1 MSVSAR
7 SFLIPGVALAAAGAV
22 ALTPV
27 ITAPVAAPALPA
39 AAVPS
44 IHIEEIQL
52 AGIGREIYDSITNFV
67 QYTVSSAEFWIDL
80 IPIIGPP
87 LADQLN
93 INYFEGIQPLIAAT
107 VYFISDVIADP
118 FNFLALSVDYGS
130 NVFYTGY
137 NWLSA
142 QLQFFGLPG
151 LAPIPVP
158 PPLASVSPAGRGAA
172 AAVEAPAIEAPA
184 IESPA
189 IEAPATPAPEVAAAP
204 DAADAPA
211 DVQAIDVVTVRPDAR
226 GRAASANAEA
236 PRPARVAAAGAAAAE
251 ATLPAAAS
259 VDTET
264 AQDADGPQRGSA
276 KAARGAAR
284 AAR

>member
-7 SFLIPGVALAAAGAV
+7 SLLIPGMALATAGV
-22 ALTPV
+22 LALTPAMT
-27 ITAPVAAPALPA
+27 TAPMAAPALPA

-87 LADQLN
+87 LADQLY

-107 VYFISDVIADP
+107 VYVISDIIADP
-118 FNFLALSVDYGS
+118 FNFLPLAVAYGE
-130 NVFYTGY
+130 NLFYTGY
-137 NWLSA
+137 NWFSA

-151 LAPIPVP
+151 LLPIPVP

-172 AAVEAPAIEAPA
+172 PAIEAPAIEAPA
-184 IESPA
+184 A
-189 IEAPATPAPEVAAAP
+189 EAPVAPAPEAVEVTEAPTAAE
-204 DAADAPA
+204 AAEA
-211 DVQAIDVVTVRPDAR
+211 VTVRPDAR
-226 GRAASANAEA
+226 GRAARANAEA
-236 PRPARVAAAGAAAAE
+236 PRPARVAAAE
-251 ATLPAAAS
+251 ATAPAAAG
-259 VDTET
+259 VDAET
-264 AQDADGPQRGSA
+264 AQEADGPQRGSA

>member
-7 SFLIPGVALAAAGAV
+7 SFLIPGVALATAGAM

-27 ITAPVAAPALPA
+27 MTTAPTAAPALPA

-80 IPIIGPP
+80 IPLIGPP

-107 VYFISDVIADP
+107 VYFISDVIANP
-118 FNFLALSVDYGS
+118 LNFLQLAVDYGS

-137 NWLSA
+137 NWVSA
-142 QLQFFGLPG
+142 QLEFIGLPG

-184 IESPA
+184 IE
-189 IEAPATPAPEVAAAP
+189 APATPAPEVTEAVETPVAAE
-204 DAADAPA
+204 AAEAM
-211 DVQAIDVVTVRPDAR
+211 TVRPDAR
-226 GRAASANAEA
+226 GRVARANAEA
-236 PRPARVAAAGAAAAE
+236 PRPARAAAASAVASSAE
-251 ATLPAAAS
+251 ATKPAATNA
-259 VDTET
+259 DTET
-264 AQDADGPQRGSA
+264 VQAADGPQRGSA
-276 KAARGAAR
+276 KATRGAAR
-284 AAR
+284 TAR

>member
-7 SFLIPGVALAAAGAV
+7 SFLIPGVALATAGAM
-22 ALTPV
+22 ALTPAMT
-27 ITAPVAAPALPA
+27 TAPTSAPALSA
-39 AAVPS
+39 AAVPA

-80 IPIIGPP
+80 IPLIGPP

-107 VYFISDVIADP
+107 VYFISDVIANP
-118 FNFLALSVDYGS
+118 LNFLQLAVDYGS

-137 NWLSA
+137 NWVSA
-142 QLQFFGLPG
+142 QLEFIGLPG

-184 IESPA
+184 IE
-189 IEAPATPAPEVAAAP
+189 APATPAPEVTEAVETPVAAE
-204 DAADAPA
+204 AAEAM
-211 DVQAIDVVTVRPDAR
+211 TVRPDAR
-226 GRAASANAEA
+226 GRVARANAEA
-236 PRPARVAAAGAAAAE
+236 PRPARAAAASAVASSAE
-251 ATLPAAAS
+251 ATKPAATNA
-259 VDTET
+259 DTET
-264 AQDADGPQRGSA
+264 VQAADGPQRGSA
-276 KAARGAAR
+276 KATRGAAR
-284 AAR
+284 TAR

>member
-7 SFLIPGVALAAAGAV
+7 SLLIPGMALATAGAL
-22 ALTPV
+22 ALTPAMT
-27 ITAPVAAPALPA
+27 TAPMAAPALPA

-87 LADQLN
+87 LADQLY

-107 VYFISDVIADP
+107 VYVISDIIADP
-118 FNFLALSVDYGS
+118 FNFLPLAVAYGE
-130 NVFYTGY
+130 NLFYTGY
-137 NWLSA
+137 NWFSA

-151 LAPIPVP
+151 LLPIPVP

-172 AAVEAPAIEAPA
+172 AVVEAPAIEAPA
-184 IESPA
+184 IF
-189 IEAPATPAPEVAAAP
+189 EAPVIEGPAAPAPEAVGVTEAPTAAE
-204 DAADAPA
+204 AAEA
-211 DVQAIDVVTVRPDAR
+211 VTVRPDAR
-226 GRAASANAEA
+226 GRAARANAEA
-236 PRPARVAAAGAAAAE
+236 PRPARVAAAAE
-251 ATLPAAAS
+251 ATAPAAAG
-259 VDTET
+259 VDAET
-264 AQDADGPQRGSA
+264 AEDADGPQRGSA
-276 KAARGAAR
+276 KAARAAAR

>member
-1 MSVSAR
+1 VSVSAR
-7 SFLIPGVALAAAGAV
+7 SLLIPGMALATAGV
-22 ALTPV
+22 LALTPAMT
-27 ITAPVAAPALPA
+27 TAPMAAPALPA

-87 LADQLN
+87 LADQLY

-107 VYFISDVIADP
+107 VYVISDIIADP
-118 FNFLALSVDYGS
+118 FNFLPLAVAYGE
-130 NVFYTGY
+130 NLFYTGY
-137 NWLSA
+137 NWFSA

-151 LAPIPVP
+151 LLPIPVP

-172 AAVEAPAIEAPA
+172 PAIEAPAIEAPA
-184 IESPA
+184 A
-189 IEAPATPAPEVAAAP
+189 EAPVAPAPEAVEVTEAPTAAE
-204 DAADAPA
+204 AAEA
-211 DVQAIDVVTVRPDAR
+211 VTVRPDAR
-226 GRAASANAEA
+226 GRAARANAEA
-236 PRPARVAAAGAAAAE
+236 PRPARVAAAE
-251 ATLPAAAS
+251 ATAPAAAG
-259 VDTET
+259 VDAET
-264 AQDADGPQRGSA
+264 AQEADGPQRGSA

>member
-7 SFLIPGVALAAAGAV
+7 SLLIPGVALATAGAM
-22 ALTPV
+22 ALTPAM
-27 ITAPVAAPALPA
+27 TSAPMAAPALPA

-80 IPIIGPP
+80 IPLIGPP

-107 VYFISDVIADP
+107 VYVISDVIADP
-118 FNFLALSVDYGS
+118 FNFLPLAVAYGE
-130 NVFYTGY
+130 NLFYTGY
-137 NWLSA
+137 NWFSA

-151 LAPIPVP
+151 LLPIPVP

-172 AAVEAPAIEAPA
+172 AVVEAPAVEASVIDAPAAPAPEAVEVTEAPA
-184 IESPA
+184 A
-189 IEAPATPAPEVAAAP
+189 AEAAEA
-204 DAADAPA
+204 
-211 DVQAIDVVTVRPDAR
+211 VTVRPDAR
-226 GRAASANAEA
+226 GRAARANAEA
-236 PRPARVAAAGAAAAE
+236 PRPARVAAAAE
-251 ATLPAAAS
+251 ATAPAAAG
-259 VDTET
+259 VDAET
-264 AQDADGPQRGSA
+264 AEDADGPQRGSA

>member
-7 SFLIPGVALAAAGAV
+7 SLLIPGVALATAGAL
-22 ALTPV
+22 ALTPAMT
-27 ITAPVAAPALPA
+27 TAPMAAPALPA

-87 LADQLN
+87 LAEQLY

-107 VYFISDVIADP
+107 VYVISDIIADP
-118 FNFLALSVDYGS
+118 FNFLPLAVAYGE
-130 NVFYTGY
+130 NLFYTGY
-137 NWLSA
+137 NWFSA

-151 LAPIPVP
+151 LLPIPVP

-172 AAVEAPAIEAPA
+172 AVVEAPAVEAASIEAPA
-184 IESPA
+184 IDAPA
-189 IEAPATPAPEVAAAP
+189 APAPEAVEVTEAPAVAEAAE
-204 DAADAPA
+204 A
-211 DVQAIDVVTVRPDAR
+211 VTVRPDAR
-226 GRAASANAEA
+226 GRAARANAEA
-236 PRPARVAAAGAAAAE
+236 PRPARVAAAAE
-251 ATLPAAAS
+251 ATAPAAAG
-259 VDTET
+259 VDAET
-264 AQDADGPQRGSA
+264 AEDADGPQRGSA

>member
-7 SFLIPGVALAAAGAV
+7 SFLIPGVALATAGAM

-27 ITAPVAAPALPA
+27 MTTAPTAAPALPA

-80 IPIIGPP
+80 IPLIGPP
-87 LADQLN
+87 LADQLY

-107 VYFISDVIADP
+107 VYVISDVIADP
-118 FNFLALSVDYGS
+118 FNFLPLAVAYGE
-130 NVFYTGY
+130 NLFYTGY
-137 NWLSA
+137 NWFSA

-184 IESPA
+184 IE
-189 IEAPATPAPEVAAAP
+189 APATPAPEVTEAVETPVAAE
-204 DAADAPA
+204 AAEAM
-211 DVQAIDVVTVRPDAR
+211 TVRPDAR
-226 GRAASANAEA
+226 GRVARANAEA
-236 PRPARVAAAGAAAAE
+236 PRPARAAAASAVASSAE
-251 ATLPAAAS
+251 ATKPAATNA
-259 VDTET
+259 DTET
-264 AQDADGPQRGSA
+264 VQAADGPQRGSA
-276 KAARGAAR
+276 KATRGAAR
-284 AAR
+284 TAR